1 MERALELH
9 TDNVYLARVSG
20 SWNIGENP
28 NGGYL
33 LSLVMLAIEKATG
46 LVDPLSVTAHFLR
59 PGAPDADALIEVNIV
74 RSGRTMTTVRAILRQ
89 EGKERLIVTAGVGE
103 LAGDVPESE
112 YNIAPNCPEIPSPN
126 DCLDRAALA
135 QGVDLSLLSKVDVRI
150 HPDDAVVNPDGPAL
164 VRGWIRHRDG
174 AAPTSRSLVVFA
186 DAFPPS
192 LFSRFGRVGW
202 VPTIELTV
210 HVRARPCAGWIQTEF
225 AVDDLIH
232 GRFIES
238 GTLWDSEGQVVA
250 RSRQLGL
257 LRAF

>member
-9 TDNVYLARVSG
+9 IDNTYLTRVSG

-33 LSLVMLAIEKATG
+33 LSLAMLAIEKVTG
-46 LVDPLSVTAHFLR
+46 LLDPLSVTAHFLR
-59 PGAPDADALIEVNIV
+59 PGASETDALIDVHIV
-74 RSGRTMTTVRAILRQ
+74 RSGRTMTTVQAVLRQ
-89 EGKERLIVTAGVGE
+89 EGKERLIVTAAVGE
-103 LAGDVPESE
+103 LASE
-112 YNIAPNCPEIPSPN
+112 ASASDYNLAPSCPEIPSPD

-135 QGVDLSLLSKVDVRI
+135 QGVDLPLLEKVDVRI
-150 HPDDAVVNPDGPAL
+150 HPDDAVANPDGPAR
-164 VRGWIRHRDG
+164 VRGWIRLRDG
-174 AAPTSRSLVVFA
+174 SAPTTRSLLIFA

-192 LFSRFGRVGW
+192 LFSQFGRVGW

-210 HVRARPCAGWIQTEF
+210 HVRARPSAGWIQAEF
-225 AVDDLIH
+225 EVDDLIE

-238 GTLWDSEGQVVA
+238 GTLWDSDGQVVA